1 MAIGERIRFF
11 RNLRGLTQK
20 YLGMMLGFPEA
31 TADARIGQYEIGN
44 RTPRPD
50 AAKALAS
57 ALDVSVNALTV
68 PDIDSVLGLAHTLFT
83 LEDMYGLTVSGES
96 RAVCLRLEGDN
107 KNAADL
113 ASVLEAWRAE
123 KAKLERGEISRED
136 YDRWRYHY
144 PEYETAPEWGRVPS
158 DELNDDMRKRFS
170 EMLKPD

>member
-57 ALDVSVNALTV
+57 ALDVSVYALTV

-83 LEDMYGLTVSGES
+83 LEDVYGLTVSEES
-96 RAVCLRLEGDN
+96 GAVCLRLEGDN

-123 KAKLERGEISRED
+123 KAKLERGEISRDE

-144 PEYETAPEWGRVPS
+144 PAGENAPEWGKVPS
-158 DELNDDMRKRFS
+158 EELNDDMRKRFS